1 MYARSRRQNKARL
14 NRMIEMQKNAHPILD
29 ESSGQGERFFCGMRK
44 RGCKSASGSLLH
56 PLRQCIGGLLLLF
69 FGGER
74 RGAVTLLGAV
84 AAETGVAAAF
94 QNHFGRIGRQA
105 AAVGAVLFAVQHT
118 PLCRR
123 ESGLS

>member
-44 RGCKSASGSLLH
+44 RGCKSASGILLH

-84 AAETGVAAAF
+84 AAETGVAALP
-94 QNHFGRIGRQA
+94 
-105 AAVGAVLFAVQHT
+105 V
-118 PLCRR
+118 RR
-123 ESGLS
+123 NSWPGPTAQRWNWPWNTIARAWRFRRV

>member
-1 MYARSRRQNKARL
+1 MYARSRRQNKVRL

-44 RGCKSASGSLLH
+44 RGCKSASGILLH

-84 AAETGVAAAF
+84 ACRNRRGSRLPESLRSYRQGCSDDF
-94 QNHFGRIGRQA
+94 IG
-105 AAVGAVLFAVQHT
+105 
-118 PLCRR
+118 
-123 ESGLS
+123 